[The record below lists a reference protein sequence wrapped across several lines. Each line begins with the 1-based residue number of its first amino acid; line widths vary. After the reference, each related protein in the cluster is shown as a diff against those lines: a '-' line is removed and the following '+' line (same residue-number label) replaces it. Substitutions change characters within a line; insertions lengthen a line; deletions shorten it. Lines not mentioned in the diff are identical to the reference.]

1 MKNNAELIKKL
12 AELTDDELQ
21 QAAGGRGESSTLD
34 DIINEVVRWLD
45 AHPNATKLDV
55 YDILNLKLDAYA
67 DELTEEEKETLRQ
80 LLNSFAS

>member
-34 DIINEVVRWLD
+34 DIINAVVRWLD
-45 AHPNATKLDV
+45 AHPNATKHDV

>member
-45 AHPNATKLDV
+45 AHPNATKHDV